1 VPRRRLLNQSKAT
14 PPIMI
19 GEHQRLLLIGQVDSQ
34 DRVID
39 PNQTAQPGQPG
50 IAALVTTRE
59 PATLNHDVLLDA
71 LGTNPSTTSGR
82 RPY

>member
-1 VPRRRLLNQSKAT
+1 VRRRRLLNQSKAT

-39 PNQTAQPGQPG
+39 PNQTAQP
-50 IAALVTTRE
+50 ANLALRR
-59 PATLNHDVLLDA
+59 LLPHESP
-71 LGTNPSTTSGR
+71 LP
-82 RPY
+82 